1 MNFYNGF
8 FKDFL
13 LLFRNTNFNENP
25 LGATWAK
32 FLISK
37 LNSNHLEVLGDS
49 CSNIL
54 GKICQGR
61 HSTESLVNSVLF
73 FKTFRTFIFQNT

>member
-37 LNSNHLEVLGDS
+37 LNSNPLEYWEIAVQTF
-49 CSNIL
+49 L
-54 GKICQGR
+54 GKYVKEDI
-61 HSTESLVNSVLF
+61 LPKV
-73 FKTFRTFIFQNT
+73 